1 MCFGSLNNEYI
12 VFYEMTEL
20 HKRSIGERRLRRYAK
35 AEADKIFA
43 HILEDD
49 EDILNVITADSVIN
63 SHETQDISQDSIN
76 NISESAHSN
85 ENLQLSRQINDDNNS
100 EYVCMRHDLL
110 ASIESDSNSSDE
122 DEEDNDEDNQVN
134 FRQWLREWNLKHN
147 ITVEACR
154 ELLAKLKPYH
164 PDLPLDPR
172 TLNKTPRVTSIV
184 EFGNGSYVH
193 IGLIPG
199 LERRLQNCGLK
210 NFGTNKIG
218 LDVNIDGI
226 NMTKSCVTDV
236 WPILCRSLDLI
247 DDRPFVVGIFV
258 GSGKP
263 DNVNKYLQDFIL
275 EVLKLKSDGLVL
287 NGVMHEVYIRC
298 FICDAPARQYLKC
311 IVGHGAYH
319 ACERCTQSG
328 EYEFHRMCYSTET
341 HTPRSDKD
349 FVNQSD
355 PEHHTGISPLLILPV
370 RMVTQFVLDPFH
382 LVLEGVTKRFMTFIL
397 KGTKSGMRLTAMK
410 IAEIAER
417 MKNLRAHIP
426 SEFARKPRKMGL
438 NELGKWKG
446 TEWRLF
452 LFYVGC
458 IVLNDILP
466 PTLYN
471 LFLMLQC
478 AMIILS
484 TPRFSKNESYIHFAQ
499 DVINNFV
506 KICAHRGVF
515 DKKFVVYN
523 VHNLLH
529 LCDDVKNF
537 GVLTDYSAFPF
548 ESYLGQLKK
557 LLRAPSNPLQQLT
570 RRLAERDYLYE
581 YSQKSSEFTPG
592 RQVLGKDEY
601 KILSSSSFTLSTVHK
616 RDRYFLYEESIATAK
631 SIQKLPN
638 GNIVIIAN
646 VCDIK
651 ENYFTYPC
659 ESIKLGIYNLGEM
672 SWNRRNVIVPIEAV
686 KTKYTVLPCNTN
698 MIAIPMLHSF

>member
-1 MCFGSLNNEYI
+1 
-12 VFYEMTEL
+12 
-20 HKRSIGERRLRRYAK
+20 
-35 AEADKIFA
+35 
-43 HILEDD
+43 
-49 EDILNVITADSVIN
+49 
-63 SHETQDISQDSIN
+63 
-76 NISESAHSN
+76 
-85 ENLQLSRQINDDNNS
+85 
-100 EYVCMRHDLL
+100 
-110 ASIESDSNSSDE
+110 
-122 DEEDNDEDNQVN
+122 
-134 FRQWLREWNLKHN
+134 
-147 ITVEACR
+147 
-154 ELLAKLKPYH
+154 
-164 PDLPLDPR
+164 
-172 TLNKTPRVTSIV
+172 
-184 EFGNGSYVH
+184 
-193 IGLIPG
+193 
-199 LERRLQNCGLK
+199 
-210 NFGTNKIG
+210 
-218 LDVNIDGI
+218 
-226 NMTKSCVTDV
+226 
-236 WPILCRSLDLI
+236 
-247 DDRPFVVGIFV
+247 
-258 GSGKP
+258 
-263 DNVNKYLQDFIL
+263 
-275 EVLKLKSDGLVL
+275 
-287 NGVMHEVYIRC
+287 MHEVYIRC

-557 LLRAPSNPLQQLT
+557 LLRAPRNPLQQLT
-570 RRLAERDYLYE
+570 RKLAERDYLYE
-581 YSQKSSEFTPG
+581 YLQKSSEFTPG

-616 RDRYFLYEESIATAK
+616 RDSYFLYEESIATAK

-659 ESIKLGIYNLGEM
+659 ESIKLEKKYAIADLINTISGE
-672 SWNRRNVIVPIEAV
+672 SFLEVSVVAWNWISDGSKCVYPTYPSPKKQA
-686 KTKYTVLPCNTN
+686 
-698 MIAIPMLHSF
+698 IAIEDCMEPNPQFTSYPSTIRYWFATYSEARVRLERATMHTDIESADDKTSRAKRKKKTD